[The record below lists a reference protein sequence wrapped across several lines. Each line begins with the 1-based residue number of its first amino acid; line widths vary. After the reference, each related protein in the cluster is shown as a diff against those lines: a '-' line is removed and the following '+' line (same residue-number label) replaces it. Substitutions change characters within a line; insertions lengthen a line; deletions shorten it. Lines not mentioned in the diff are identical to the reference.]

1 MLCNPMKNE
10 FIWKIAPLPA
20 IEQVERVSGS
30 SKSLD
35 AKNESGL
42 EFSMNSIYTTAV
54 SNSS

>member
-35 AKNESGL
+35 ATNESGL

-54 SNSS
+54 SNSL